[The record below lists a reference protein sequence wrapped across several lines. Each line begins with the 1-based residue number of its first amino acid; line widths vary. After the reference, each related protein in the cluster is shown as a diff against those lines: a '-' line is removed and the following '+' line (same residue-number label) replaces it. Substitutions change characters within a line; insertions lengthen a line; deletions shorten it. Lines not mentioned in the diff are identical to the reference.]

1 MTETADR
8 QAFLQEAIRKSNA
21 LACLSCGKCTGVC
34 PVSTVG
40 RRYSPRVMVTQ
51 AARENFN
58 GLLHDQDLWSCLT
71 CQKCDAYCPAGV
83 SYLNLMKALRT
94 EAKGAGF
101 DGSCSHS
108 GALQTLARIMV
119 DDQLKQ
125 QRLDWLPADLKT
137 AGKGDI
143 LYFVGCAPYF
153 DALFT
158 SIQPHTL
165 DAAVS
170 SITILNALGIE
181 PVLMDNER
189 CCGHDL
195 FWNGDRANFHRLAEH
210 NVAAIKAT
218 GAKTILFSCAECLS
232 AFKQLYPE
240 TGLAVSAE
248 LKHMS
253 EFLAEKY
260 QAGEL
265 QLAEPEADVTYQDPC
280 RLGRHLGIYDAP
292 RTLLGGDNGRLKEM
306 TQHRGRSLCCGVS
319 GWMNCGSTAKGI
331 QVKRLRQARE
341 TGAQVMAVAC
351 PKCQVHLL
359 CAQQDRGIG
368 AENAI
373 EIHDIAT
380 LTLARMESRVV
391 PAETKEVLST

>member
-1 MTETADR
+1 MSETAER
-8 QAFLQEAIRKSNA
+8 QAILQEAIRKSNA
-21 LACLSCGKCTGVC
+21 LACLSCGKCTSVC

-51 AARENFN
+51 AARADFN
-58 GLLHDQDLWSCLT
+58 GLLHDKDLWSCLT

-83 SYLNLMKALRT
+83 SYLSLMKALRI
-94 EAKGAGF
+94 EAKVDGF
-101 DGSCSHS
+101 DGTCSHS
-108 GALQTLARIMV
+108 GALQALARLMV
-119 DDQLKQ
+119 DPKLKQ
-125 QRLDWLPADLKT
+125 QRLDWLPGDVRT
-137 AGKGDI
+137 TDQGDI

-158 SIQPHTL
+158 SIAPHTL
-165 DAAVS
+165 DAAIS
-170 SITILNALGIE
+170 SIRLLNALGIE

-195 FWNGDRANFHRLAEH
+195 FWNGDRANFHRLAEY

-240 TGLAVSAE
+240 TGLAVSVE

-253 EFLAEKY
+253 EFLAEKI
-260 QAGEL
+260 ASGEL
-265 QLAEPEADVTYQDPC
+265 ALAEADTDITYQDPC

-292 RTLLGGDNGRLKEM
+292 RTLLGDNTGRLKEM

-319 GWMNCGSTAKGI
+319 GWMNCGSIAKGI
-331 QVKRLRQARE
+331 QVKRLRQARA
-341 TGAQVMAVAC
+341 TGARVMAVAC

-373 EIHDIAT
+373 EIRDIAT